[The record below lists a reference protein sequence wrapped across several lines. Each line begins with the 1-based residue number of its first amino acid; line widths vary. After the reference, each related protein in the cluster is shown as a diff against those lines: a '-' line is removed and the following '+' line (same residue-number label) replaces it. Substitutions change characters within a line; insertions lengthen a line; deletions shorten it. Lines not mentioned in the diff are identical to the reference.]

1 MTKEKILEKLKELQ
15 KEIEDYSNYLENMT
29 YHPFSTVDK
38 FANELKLIINEIE
51 EDL

>member
-1 MTKEKILEKLKELQ
+1 MTKEKILEKLKDLR
-15 KEIEDYSNYLENMT
+15 KEIKDYSNYLENMT
-29 YHPFSTVDK
+29 YHPYSTVDK